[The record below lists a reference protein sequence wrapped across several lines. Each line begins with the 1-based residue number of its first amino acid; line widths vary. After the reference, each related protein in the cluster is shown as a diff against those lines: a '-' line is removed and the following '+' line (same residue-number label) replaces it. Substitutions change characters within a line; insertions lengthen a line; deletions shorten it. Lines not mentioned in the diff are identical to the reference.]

1 LLIALA
7 LALRPAWPI
16 KARLVTSMEAAMA
29 KRGLDLKA
37 LTVDQLIELRHS
49 IDGMLS
55 SARQQLHDRLSQIEG
70 FVGLGPKASKGDRPA
85 HPMRGRAVAPKYEG
99 PNGELWAGRGAMPRW
114 LKEELT
120 KGAQQEDF
128 LIDKSAISRS
138 AKTDGK
144 KAGRKKK

>member
-1 LLIALA
+1 
-7 LALRPAWPI
+7 
-16 KARLVTSMEAAMA
+16 MEAAMA

-70 FVGLGPKASKGDRPA
+70 FVGLGPKAASKGERPA
-85 HPMRGRAVAPKYEG
+85 HPMKGRAVAPKYEG

-128 LIDKSAISRS
+128 LIDKSANSRP
-138 AKTDGK
+138 ARNDGK
-144 KAGRKKK
+144 KVGRKQR